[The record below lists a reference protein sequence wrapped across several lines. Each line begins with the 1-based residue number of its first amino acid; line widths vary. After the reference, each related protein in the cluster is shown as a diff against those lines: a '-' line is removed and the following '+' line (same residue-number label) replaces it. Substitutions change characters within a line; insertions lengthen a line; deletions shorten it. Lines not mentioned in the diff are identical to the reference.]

1 MSTVTLSPATTGK
14 GTAQNDIELKQ
25 NNMETIT
32 SILTDTYW
40 SPLAVGIGIGL
51 LSWLSFLISG
61 KPIATSTTFAR
72 VGGMIEE
79 AVTGENAEK
88 KPYYKKIKLEVNW
101 QLMLVVG
108 VVLGSFLSA
117 IISGDFQVGVW
128 VPSLWA
134 SAFGDN
140 ALLRVIVA
148 FAGGIILGFGSR
160 FAGGCTSGHGISGTL
175 QLAVSSW
182 ISAIFF
188 FVGGIITAH
197 IIYLVIA

>member
-1 MSTVTLSPATTGK
+1 
-14 GTAQNDIELKQ
+14 
-25 NNMETIT
+25 METIV
-32 SILTDTYW
+32 SVLTDIRW
-40 SPLAVGIGIGL
+40 SPYAAGIGIGL
-51 LSWLSFLISG
+51 ISWLSFLISG

-72 VGGMIEE
+72 AGGSIEE
-79 AVTGENAEK
+79 MIKGDEGPRR
-88 KPYYKKIKLEVNW
+88 PYYKKIKLGLNW
-101 QLMLVVG
+101 QWMLVIG
-108 VVLGSFLSA
+108 VVIGSFISA

-134 SAFGDN
+134 SAFGDS
-140 ALLRVIVA
+140 AVLRVVVA
-148 FAGGIILGFGSR
+148 LIGGVVLGFGAR

-197 IIYLVIA
+197 IIFRVIA

>member
-1 MSTVTLSPATTGK
+1 
-14 GTAQNDIELKQ
+14 
-25 NNMETIT
+25 METIASVFT
-32 SILTDTYW
+32 AISW
-40 SPLAVGIGIGL
+40 SPYATGIGIGI

-61 KPIATSTTFAR
+61 KPIAISTSFAR

-79 AVTGENAEK
+79 AVTGEDTK
-88 KPYYKKIKLEVNW
+88 LRSYYKKIKLKIDW
-101 QLMLVVG
+101 QMMLVVG
-108 VVLGSFLSA
+108 VVIGSFLSA
-117 IISGDFQVGVW
+117 YISGDLQTNAW

-140 ALLRVIVA
+140 ALLRVLVA
-148 FAGGIILGFGSR
+148 LAGGIILGFGTR

-175 QLAVSSW
+175 QLAVSGW

-197 IIYLVIA
+197 IIFYFIA

>member
-1 MSTVTLSPATTGK
+1 
-14 GTAQNDIELKQ
+14 
-25 NNMETIT
+25 METLA
-32 SILTDTYW
+32 SILTDTRW
-40 SPLAVGIGIGL
+40 SPYAAGIGIGL

-72 VGGMIEE
+72 TGGAIENLI
-79 AVTGENAEK
+79 TGGKAEQR
-88 KPYYKKIKLEVNW
+88 PYYKKIKLKLNW
-101 QLMLVVG
+101 QWMLVVG

-134 SAFGDN
+134 SAFGDSV
-140 ALLRVIVA
+140 LLRVLVA
-148 FAGGIILGFGSR
+148 VAGGIILGFGSR

-182 ISAIFF
+182 ISAIMFF
-188 FVGGIITAH
+188 IGGIIAAH
-197 IIYLVIA
+197 FIFNFMA

>member
-1 MSTVTLSPATTGK
+1 MFTVTLSPASAGK
-14 GTAQNDIELKQ
+14 GTALNDIELKQ

-40 SPLAVGIGIGL
+40 SPYAVGIGIGL

-61 KPIATSTTFAR
+61 KPIATSTSFAR

-79 AVTGENAEK
+79 VIAGENGK
-88 KPYYKKIKLEVNW
+88 KRPYYKKIKLEINW

-108 VVLGSFLSA
+108 VVIGSFISA

-128 VPSLWA
+128 VPSLWS
-134 SAFGDN
+134 SAFGDS
-140 ALLRVIVA
+140 ALLRVLVA
-148 FAGGIILGFGSR
+148 VAGGIILGFGSR
-160 FAGGCTSGHGISGTL
+160 FADGCTSGHGISGTL

>member
-1 MSTVTLSPATTGK
+1 
-14 GTAQNDIELKQ
+14 
-25 NNMETIT
+25 METIA
-32 SILTDTYW
+32 SVFTDTLW
-40 SPLAVGIGIGL
+40 SPYAAGIGIGL

-72 VGGMIEE
+72 AGGKIENLI
-79 AVTGENAEK
+79 TGGKADQR
-88 KPYYKKIKLEVNW
+88 PYYKKIKLQINW
-101 QLMLVVG
+101 QWMLVVG

-134 SAFGDN
+134 SAFGDS
-140 ALLRVIVA
+140 AVLRVFVA
-148 FAGGIILGFGSR
+148 LVGGIILGFGAR

-182 ISAIFF
+182 VSAIFF

-197 IIYLVIA
+197 IIYFVIA

>member
-1 MSTVTLSPATTGK
+1 
-14 GTAQNDIELKQ
+14 
-25 NNMETIT
+25 METVASVFT
-32 SILTDTYW
+32 ATNW
-40 SPLAVGIGIGL
+40 SPYAAGIGIGL

-72 VGGMIEE
+72 TGGMIEE
-79 AVTGENAEK
+79 MITGG
-88 KPYYKKIKLEVNW
+88 KPSKRAYYQKIKLQINW
-101 QLMLVVG
+101 QTMLVIG
-108 VVLGSFLSA
+108 VVIGSFLSA

-134 SAFGDN
+134 SAFGDS
-140 ALLRVIVA
+140 ALLRVLVA
-148 FAGGIILGFGSR
+148 VAGGIILGFGAR

-182 ISAIFF
+182 VSAIFF
-188 FVGGIITAH
+188 FIGGIIAAH

>member
-1 MSTVTLSPATTGK
+1 
-14 GTAQNDIELKQ
+14 
-25 NNMETIT
+25 METIASVFT
-32 SILTDTYW
+32 NTYW
-40 SPLAVGIGIGL
+40 SPYTVGIGIGI

-72 VGGMIEE
+72 IGGMIEKE
-79 AVTGENAEK
+79 ITGEEEK
-88 KPYYKKIKLEVNW
+88 QRSYYKKIKLKINW
-101 QLMLVVG
+101 QWMLVFG

-128 VPSLWA
+128 VPSLWE
-134 SAFGDN
+134 SAFGN
-140 ALLRVIVA
+140 STVLRVLVA
-148 FAGGIILGFGSR
+148 LAGGVILGFGAR

-182 ISAIFF
+182 VSAIFF

-197 IIYLVIA
+197 IIFYVIA

>member
-1 MSTVTLSPATTGK
+1 
-14 GTAQNDIELKQ
+14 
-25 NNMETIT
+25 METIASVFT
-32 SILTDTYW
+32 ATHW
-40 SPLAVGIGIGL
+40 SPYAVGIGIGV

-72 VGGMIEE
+72 TGGMIENF
-79 AVTGENAEK
+79 VTGGKADQR
-88 KPYYKKIKLEVNW
+88 PYYKKIKLLINW
-101 QLMLVVG
+101 QWMLVLG

-117 IISGDFQVGVW
+117 LISGDLQFGVW

-134 SAFGDN
+134 SAFGDSAVLRGFV
-140 ALLRVIVA
+140 AL
-148 FAGGIILGFGSR
+148 AGGVILGFGAR

-182 ISAIFF
+182 VSAIFF
-188 FVGGIITAH
+188 FIGGIITAH

>member
-1 MSTVTLSPATTGK
+1 
-14 GTAQNDIELKQ
+14 
-25 NNMETIT
+25 METIT

-40 SPLAVGIGIGL
+40 SPYAAGIGIGI

-61 KPIATSTTFAR
+61 KPIATSTSFAQT
-72 VGGMIEE
+72 GGMI
-79 AVTGENAEK
+79 ANFISGGEAEK
-88 KPYYKKIKLEVNW
+88 RPYYRKIKLNINW
-101 QLMLVVG
+101 QWMLVVG
-108 VVLGSFLSA
+108 VVIGSFISA

-140 ALLRVIVA
+140 ALLRVFVA
-148 FAGGIILGFGSR
+148 IAGGIILGFGAR

-197 IIYLVIA
+197 IIYFVIA

>member
-1 MSTVTLSPATTGK
+1 
-14 GTAQNDIELKQ
+14 
-25 NNMETIT
+25 METIT
-32 SILTDTYW
+32 SVFTATNW
-40 SPLAVGIGIGL
+40 SPYLVGIGIGV

-72 VGGMIEE
+72 AGGMIESFITRGK
-79 AVTGENAEK
+79 AK
-88 KPYYKKIKLEVNW
+88 QRPYYKKIKLKLNW
-101 QLMLVVG
+101 QWMLVLG

-128 VPSLWA
+128 VPSLWE
-134 SAFGDN
+134 SAFGDSAVIRVFV
-140 ALLRVIVA
+140 ALV
-148 FAGGIILGFGSR
+148 GGVILGFGSR

-182 ISAIFF
+182 VSAIFF

-197 IIYLVIA
+197 IIYFVIA